1 MIKSWQEHKKELLK
15 RSDFV
20 EALKGVE
27 IEFQI
32 ADAIIQ
38 ARLEKGMT
46 QKDLADK
53 MKTRQSVISR
63 VESAKT
69 IPTISFLKRLSSA
82 LDVSLRVELIS

>member
-15 RSDFV
+15 KPGFV
-20 EALKGVE
+20 RALKEVE

-32 ADAIIQ
+32 ADAIIK
-38 ARLEKGMT
+38 ARMEKGMT
-46 QKDLADK
+46 QKDLANK

-82 LDVSLRVELIS
+82 LDVSLRVELIN

>member
-15 RSDFV
+15 RPDFV
-20 EALKGVE
+20 RALKEVE

-32 ADAIIQ
+32 ADAIIK
-38 ARLEKGMT
+38 ARIEKGMT

-69 IPTISFLKRLSSA
+69 VPTISFLKRLSGA
-82 LDVSLRVELIS
+82 LDVSLKVEFVS

>member
-15 RSDFV
+15 RPDFV

-82 LDVSLRVELIS
+82 LDVSLRVELVS